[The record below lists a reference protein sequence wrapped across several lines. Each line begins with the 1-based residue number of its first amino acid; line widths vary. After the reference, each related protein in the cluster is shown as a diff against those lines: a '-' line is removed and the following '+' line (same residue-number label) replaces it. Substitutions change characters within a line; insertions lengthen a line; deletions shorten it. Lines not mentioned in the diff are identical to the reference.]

1 MNKLTTYRAID
12 RRLYNGT
19 PCPDLQRELDHTSRL
34 EDMMHE
40 LDNSTR
46 CAFFPSEGKHLIFW
60 RGYQL
65 LTGNLHL
72 DKQEALIEAIKALRG
87 KTMDQ

>member
-1 MNKLTTYRAID
+1 
-12 RRLYNGT
+12 
-19 PCPDLQRELDHTSRL
+19 
-34 EDMMHE
+34 MMHE